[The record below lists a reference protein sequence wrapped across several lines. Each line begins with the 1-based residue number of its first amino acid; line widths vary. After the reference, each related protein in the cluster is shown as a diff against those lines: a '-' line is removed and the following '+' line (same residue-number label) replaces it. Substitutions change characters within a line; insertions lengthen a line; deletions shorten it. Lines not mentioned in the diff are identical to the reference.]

1 MLNDV
6 LNNKEIQEMTLELY
20 RERFIF
26 PCTFLKSVK
35 ENDDEIEI
43 ILKCKKDEANKLY
56 YMITAGECD

>member
-1 MLNDV
+1 MLNDF

-26 PCTFLKSVK
+26 PCTFLQSVK

-43 ILKCKKDEANKLY
+43 TLKCKKDEANELY
-56 YMITAGECD
+56 YIITAGEID

>member
-6 LNNKEIQEMTLELY
+6 LNNKEIQEMALELY

-26 PCTFLKSVK
+26 PCTFLQSIK
-35 ENDDEIEI
+35 ENNDEIEI
-43 ILKCKKDEANKLY
+43 TLRCKKDEADKIY

>member
-1 MLNDV
+1 MLNDF

-43 ILKCKKDEANKLY
+43 TLRCKKDKANKIY
-56 YMITAGECD
+56 YMITAGESD

>member
-26 PCTFLKSVK
+26 PCPFLQSIK
-35 ENDDEIEI
+35 ENNDEIEI
-43 ILKCKKDEANKLY
+43 TLKCKKDEANKIY
-56 YMITAGECD
+56 YMITAGESD

>member
-1 MLNDV
+1 MLNDF

-43 ILKCKKDEANKLY
+43 TLKCKKDEANKLY
-56 YMITAGECD
+56 YMITAGESD

>member
-1 MLNDV
+1 MLNDF

-56 YMITAGECD
+56 YMITAGESD

>member
-1 MLNDV
+1 MLNDF

-43 ILKCKKDEANKLY
+43 TLKCKKDKANKLY
-56 YMITAGECD
+56 YMITAGESD

>member
-1 MLNDV
+1 
-6 LNNKEIQEMTLELY
+6 MTLELY

-43 ILKCKKDEANKLY
+43 TLKCKKDEANKLY
-56 YMITAGECD
+56 YMITGGESD